1 MKDVKKAVKAALLA
15 AACAG
20 GLGGGASPA
29 QAAFGVGSLTVS
41 ASDTRAGAHPNVEIA
56 STLTDAGD
64 SLRDVTVRLPRGLV
78 GNPAAT
84 AARCTAEQFAAYA
97 CPAASKV
104 GETDAT
110 TNLGVLGTADG
121 DVFNLVP
128 REGEPARLGLA
139 LRARFL
145 GIGIDELPLEAA
157 VALAPDDQS
166 LVTTIRDIPDSAGG
180 IPITVTGLSL
190 TLNGV
195 APSGTPFLT
204 NPTTCTPAVTTM
216 TVASRAGTSGSAS
229 REFVPTACDAVPFEP
244 GASVD
249 MASTVARTPTGAT
262 VRLTVPGA
270 ETPVR
275 QSYVRRAS
283 VVLPEGV
290 TLNAPLGEGLETC
303 ADGAAP
309 ACPEAS
315 RIGSATVETPL
326 VGSLSGDV
334 FLAEPRADD
343 PYRLVVA
350 LAGSGVKLVLRGSV
364 AVDQATGRLTT
375 TFDDLPQV
383 PFTTFALTFRGG
395 DRAVLRQSDRCGEQ
409 QLSATLT
416 PWSGGAARTA
426 VASYTVTDCADAL
439 APAFGVSAST
449 SQAGASP
456 SVDIAI
462 ERPDRR
468 PDLRELTMTMPS
480 GLLGK
485 LTTVA
490 PGDRVGSV
498 DVLAGAGGAPLA
510 LRGQITFAAGGPG
523 ELGALVVRVPAKVG
537 PFDLGVVEL
546 RSGLRLGDDGRLRV
560 SASGLPSILGGIPLE
575 VRRMVLHLDKPG
587 FMLNPSACGTP
598 NVEAVINGVG
608 VAAPYLV
615 TGCERLPF
623 GPRLTASVTGGRAA
637 ARKGGQPTLTTTIV
651 QPEGEA
657 AMKRAAVALPNV
669 LGANI
674 AALGAVCTAPDPATC
689 PASATVGSAEAATP
703 LLAEPLR
710 GPVVL
715 VKGTGAL
722 PKLAVLLRGQ
732 IPLRL
737 DADVTLDDKNRVVA
751 TFTGLPD
758 VPVTRFTLQLSG
770 GPSGMLQSSVDLCG
784 VAANFTGSF
793 GSWAGGSAESGARGV
808 VDGCGTAPA
817 VKVSLGRVGK
827 KGPQLVVKVTRGANG
842 PALRGVNV
850 TLPAQLRGRAKPLVR
865 VNGKRRWTR
874 TGSTFSSTLIRSTRK
889 ATKSLEL
896 RLPAGTLAPTKALRK
911 QLAKGKMPSLDLLV
925 DARTVDGDTW
935 STTWP
940 VKARRA
946 ASGKKK
952 R

>member
-1 MKDVKKAVKAALLA
+1 M
-15 AACAG
+15 
-20 GLGGGASPA
+20 
-29 QAAFGVGSLTVS
+29 
-41 ASDTRAGAHPNVEIA
+41 SDTRAGGHPNVEIA
-56 STLTDAGD
+56 TTLTDPGE
-64 SLRDVTVRLPRGLV
+64 SLRDVVVRLPRGLV

-84 AARCTAEQFAAYA
+84 AAKCTAEQFAAYA

-104 GETDAT
+104 GETDAS
-110 TNLGVLGTADG
+110 TNLGFLGTADG

-139 LRARFL
+139 LNARFI
-145 GIGIDELPLEAA
+145 GIGIDKLPLEAA
-157 VALAPDDQS
+157 ISLAPDDQS

-195 APSGTPFLT
+195 APSGRPFLT

-216 TVASRAGTSGSAS
+216 TVTSRAETSGSATD
-229 REFVPTACDAVPFEP
+229 EFDPTACDAVPFDP
-244 GASVD
+244 GAGVD
-249 MASTVARTPTGAT
+249 MASTAARTPTGAT
-262 VRLTVPGA
+262 VRLTVPGE

-290 TLNAPLGEGLETC
+290 TLNAPLGAGLETC
-303 ADGAAP
+303 PDGAAS
-309 ACPEAS
+309 CPEAAK
-315 RIGSATVETPL
+315 IGSATVETPL

-350 LAGSGVKLVLRGSV
+350 LAGSGVNLVLRGSV

-383 PFTTFALTFRGG
+383 PFTSFALTFRGG

-409 QLSATLT
+409 QVSATLT
-416 PWSGGAARTA
+416 PWSGGAERTA
-426 VASYTVTDCADAL
+426 VASYTVGECADTL
-439 APAFGVSAST
+439 TPGFGVSAST

-462 ERPDRR
+462 ERPDRQ
-468 PDLRELTMTMPS
+468 PGLRELTMTMPS

-498 DVLAGAGGAPLA
+498 TVTAGAGGAPLT
-510 LRGQITFAAGGPG
+510 LDGSITFAAGGPG

-575 VRRMVLHLDKPG
+575 VRRMVLRLDKPG

-598 NVEAVINGVG
+598 KVEAVINGV
-608 VAAPYLV
+608 ATSAPYPV
-615 TGCERLPF
+615 TGCERLAF
-623 GPRLTASVTGGRAA
+623 GPRLTTQVSGGRAA
-637 ARKGGQPTLTTTIV
+637 ARKGGTPALTTTIV

-657 AMKRAAVALPNV
+657 AMKRASVILPNV
-669 LGANI
+669 LGANL
-674 AALGAVCTAPDPATC
+674 AALGAVCGAADPAAC
-689 PASATVGSAEAATP
+689 PASATVGSAEARTP

-715 VKGTGAL
+715 VKGSGAL
-722 PKLAVLLRGQ
+722 PKMVVLLRGQ

-737 DADVTLDDKNRVVA
+737 DADVALDDKGRVVA
-751 TFTGLPD
+751 TFGGLPD
-758 VPVTRFTLQLSG
+758 VPVTRFVLQLNG
-770 GPSGMLQSSVDLCG
+770 GPGGMLQSGADLCG
-784 VAANFTGSF
+784 VAANFAGSF
-793 GSWAGGSAESGARGV
+793 TSWAGGSAESGARGV

-817 VKVSLGRVGK
+817 VKVSLSRVGK
-827 KGPQLVVKVTRGANG
+827 KGPQLVVKVTRGPRGA
-842 PALRGVNV
+842 ALSGVTV
-850 TLPAQLRGRAKPLVR
+850 TLPSQLRGRAKALVR
-865 VNGKRRWTR
+865 VNGKGRSTR
-874 TGSTFSSTLIRSTRK
+874 AGSTFSATAVRVSRK

-896 RLPAGTLAPTKALRK
+896 RLPAGTLAPTKALRTA
-911 QLAKGKMPSLDLLV
+911 LSKGKMPSLDLVV
-925 DARTVDGDTW
+925 DVRTADKDTW
-935 STTWP
+935 TTTWP

-946 ASGKKK
+946 TPAGKKQQ